1 MLWNTGR
8 FKAFALQHLASEPYM
23 QFEKQSSPFPI
34 WIRTQEMFFP
44 FSLSFPYIY
53 VWGPL
58 SSSEWVE
65 DTPES
70 GNASLHTMWEVP
82 QQCPPHSRFLGNTE
96 IIQAGISCK
105 SGYNSPLKSN
115 CFSLSL
121 KKNSIFI
128 WFFIFALQLRLFYA
142 PVSIAML
149 PQEWNFLQASVPADW
164 IFSYS
169 IRRVHCLMNVCDLI
183 FEQHVRDSYSLCM
196 QILYLYERAII
207 FASWWITFKG

>member
-1 MLWNTGR
+1 MKYTSLFNYPSIYLCLRCPFILWVGR
-8 FKAFALQHLASEPYM
+8 RH
-23 QFEKQSSPFPI
+23 
-34 WIRTQEMFFP
+34 
-44 FSLSFPYIY
+44 
-53 VWGPL
+53 
-58 SSSEWVE
+58 
-65 DTPES
+65 PES
-70 GNASLHTMWEVP
+70 GNASFHTMWEFP

-96 IIQAGISCK
+96 TIQAGISCK

-115 CFSLSL
+115 CFSLPL
-121 KKNSIFI
+121 KKNKSIFI

-142 PVSIAML
+142 PVSIVML

-169 IRRVHCLMNVCDLI
+169 IRQVHCLMNVCDLI

-196 QILYLYERAII
+196 QILYLCERAII